1 MSTIDDTVTVRT
13 GSDADPLVLLLHG
26 FGSNEQDLPGLAA
39 HLPAGL
45 ATVSVRAPLTL
56 GPGSYA
62 WVPITVPGRPDP
74 AIVAVST
81 EALLAWFDDR
91 VPADRPVVLLGFSQ
105 GGLMVSQLLRAR
117 PGPVV
122 LLGFSQGGLMVSQ
135 LLRAR
140 PERFVAALVLSGFVL
155 DADLPGDAALAER
168 HVPVF
173 FGHGDA
179 DPVIAPDATQRASVW
194 LAEHAATTERTYAG
208 LAHAISD
215 EELEDVGVFLRA
227 HVPGLSAP

>member
-45 ATVSVRAPLTL
+45 ATVSVRAPLPL
-56 GPGSYA
+56 GAGSHA
-62 WVPITVPGRPDP
+62 WVPIEVPGRPDP
-74 AIVAVST
+74 AIVAAST
-81 EALLAWFDDR
+81 EALLTWFDAQI
-91 VPADRPVVLLGFSQ
+91 PEGRPVVLLGFSQ

-117 PGPVV
+117 PD
-122 LLGFSQGGLMVSQ
+122 
-135 LLRAR
+135 
-140 PERFVAALVLSGFVL
+140 RFVAALVLSGFVL
-155 DADLPGDAALAER
+155 DADQPGDAALAER
-168 HVPVF
+168 QVPVF

-179 DPVIAPDATQRASVW
+179 DPVIAPDATRRASAW
-194 LAEHAATTERTYAG
+194 LAGHAATTERTYAG
-208 LAHAISD
+208 LAHAISA
-215 EELEDVGVFLRA
+215 EELEDINAFLLA

>member
-13 GSDADPLVLLLHG
+13 GSDADALVLLLHG

-74 AIVAVST
+74 AIVAAST

-91 VPADRPVVLLGFSQ
+91 VPADR
-105 GGLMVSQLLRAR
+105 
-117 PGPVV
+117 PVV

-155 DADLPGDAALAER
+155 DADLPGDAALAVR

-208 LAHAISD
+208 LAHAISA